1 LREVSPL
8 ALKRVGGG
16 DGRQAR
22 ALLVNRLRDRNFAA
36 VRVFRP
42 SKRFTDADLIPGGG
56 AASAAAETENVAAV
70 NRILDRL
77 KDDPHLLGGADQ
89 DPTHVAA
96 MERAKA
102 LVPQLA
108 TTGAK
113 KEFVRLLRSIL
124 DPSMKEN
131 DDASAGFFAV
141 DAETLFEN
149 TQTAVVAPAAP
160 GGGAG
165 GGSSLGNGGAA
176 GLGDLLSGVQAAA
189 RRIANFATYYQMKS
203 RAGLVG
209 STGLADLLRR
219 VRDAKAAIR
228 IHLVGHSFGGRLVTA
243 AAHALS
249 VNTDLVTMSLLQSA
263 FSHNGLSEGFGEAP
277 KEQGFF
283 RAIVDEKR
291 ISGPI
296 IITHTKNDKAVGI
309 AYPLASRIAGQNA
322 AALGDQNDPYGGMG
336 RNGAQNTKEA
346 DNQFTSGLPGT
357 RYSFQK
363 GGRWAGF
370 QATRGRAFLSS
381 VPTKPKP
388 QPEEHPVGGFGTQ
401 GAVPAEGPSTNTIIH
416 FWQAHVRAVVSLRPR
431 QAELRAFATS
441 SVETRDVNSIGSLSR
456 RSAKGLSFGTTRL
469 GAVFA
474 GSGMGLDL
482 LTAGKTC
489 SVI

>member
-1 LREVSPL
+1 MTTPHFEVEFT
-8 ALKRVGGG
+8 KDG
-16 DGRQAR
+16 DIFQQPQVD
-22 ALLVNRLRDRNFAA
+22 ALLAGLGPVTDLLILSHGWNNDKADASQLYEELLGNIDRLLDLRNQASVPAPLQDFVDRLRNRNFAA
-36 VRVFRP
+36 VRVFWP
-42 SKRFTDADLIPGGG
+42 SKKFTDADLIPGGG
-56 AASAAAETENVAAV
+56 AASAAAEAENAAAV

-77 KDDPHLLGGADQ
+77 RDDPHVLGGADQ
-89 DPTHVAA
+89 NPAYVVA

-108 TTGAK
+108 TTDAK
-113 KEFVRLLRSIL
+113 KEFVQLLRSIL

-160 GGGAG
+160 GDGAG

-203 RAGLVG
+203 RAGMVG
-209 STGLADLLRR
+209 SKGVADLLRR
-219 VRDAKAAIR
+219 VRGAKAAIR

-243 AAHALS
+243 AAHALP
-249 VNTDLVTMSLLQSA
+249 VDTDLVTMSLLQAA
-263 FSHNGLSEGFGEAP
+263 FSHNGLSEGFGEDH
-277 KEQGFF
+277 KEKGFF

-291 ISGPI
+291 MSGPI

-346 DNQFTSGLPGT
+346 DNRFALGLPGT
-357 RYSFQK
+357 PYSFEK
-363 GGRWAGF
+363 GKIHNISSDLIKDHSDVRRIEVAY
-370 QATRGRAFLSS
+370 AILS
-381 VPTKPKP
+381 
-388 QPEEHPVGGFGTQ
+388 
-401 GAVPAEGPSTNTIIH
+401 A
-416 FWQAHVRAVVSLRPR
+416 
-431 QAELRAFATS
+431 
-441 SVETRDVNSIGSLSR
+441 
-456 RSAKGLSFGTTRL
+456 
-469 GAVFA
+469 A
-474 GSGMGLDL
+474 GSI
-482 LTAGKTC
+482 A
-489 SVI
+489 